1 VSKNVVQ
8 YDDLSLIDPSG
19 GRVEVMP
26 IPTEAKLLDVA
37 CDVTIRFR
45 GHGSYG
51 GDKGA
56 FKALRRRVPGHT
68 QEEYLAVFEFLTTVY
83 DRAVAA
89 IPRHPALRPGKMS
102 NFAEVEDIDY
112 AACMTELDEIE
123 PGVAAREKGWILNW
137 CIFWH
142 YLK

>member
-1 VSKNVVQ
+1 
-8 YDDLSLIDPSG
+8 
-19 GRVEVMP
+19 MP
-26 IPTEAKLLDVA
+26 IPTEAKLLDIA

-51 GDKGA
+51 DEEGA
-56 FKALRRRVPGHT
+56 LKALRRRAPGYSPG
-68 QEEYLAVFEFLTTVY
+68 EYLAVFEFLTTVY

-89 IPRHPALRPGKMS
+89 IPRHPAHRPDKTT
-102 NFAEVEDIDY
+102 NLAETEDIDHD
-112 AACMTELDEIE
+112 ACMAELDEIE
-123 PGVAAREKGWILNW
+123 PGLAAREKVWVLNW

>member
-1 VSKNVVQ
+1 
-8 YDDLSLIDPSG
+8 
-19 GRVEVMP
+19 MP
-26 IPTEAKLLDVA
+26 IPDDPRLLDIA

-51 GDKGA
+51 DEKGA
-56 FKALRRRVPGHT
+56 LKALRRRAPGHT
-68 QEEYLAVFEFLTTVY
+68 PGEYQAVFKFLRTVY

-89 IPRHPALRPGKMS
+89 IPRHPAHRPEKTS
-102 NFAEVEDIDY
+102 KFAEADDIDFY
-112 AACMTELDEIE
+112 ACLAELDEIE
-123 PGVAAREKGWILNW
+123 PGLAAREKGWILNW

>member
-1 VSKNVVQ
+1 M
-8 YDDLSLIDPSG
+8 
-19 GRVEVMP
+19 R
-26 IPTEAKLLDVA
+26 IPTDPQLLVIA

-51 GDKGA
+51 DERGDL
-56 FKALRRRVPGHT
+56 KALRRRAPGHT
-68 QEEYLAVFEFLTTVY
+68 PDEYRTVFEFLLTVY

-89 IPRHPALRPGKMS
+89 IPRRLAHRPEKTS
-102 NFAEVEDIDY
+102 KFAEIEDIDFD
-112 AACMTELDEIE
+112 ACMAELNEIE
-123 PGVAAREKGWILNW
+123 PGLASREKGWILNW